1 MTNLFAQ
8 DFYDNALNQQF
19 TGYIVELITD
29 KAFLY
34 LWRWSLTSN
43 RYWLFYIIPYDGTT
57 FLTTGAVTT

>member
-8 DFYDNALNQQF
+8 DFYDNALKQKL

-34 LWRWSLTSN
+34 LWRWLLISN
-43 RYWLFYIIPYDGTT
+43 RYWLFYIILYDGTT
-57 FLTTGAVTT
+57 SLTTGAVT

>member
-8 DFYDNALNQQF
+8 DFYDNALKQKL

-34 LWRWSLTSN
+34 LWRWLLISN
-43 RYWLFYIIPYDGTT
+43 SYWLFYIILYDGTT
-57 FLTTGAVTT
+57 SLTTGAVTT

>member
-8 DFYDNALNQQF
+8 DFYDNALNQQL

-34 LWRWSLTSN
+34 LWPLLVVL
-43 RYWLFYIIPYDGTT
+43 YYP
-57 FLTTGAVTT
+57 V

>member
-8 DFYDNALNQQF
+8 DFYDNALNQKL

-34 LWRWSLTSN
+34 LWRWSLISN
-43 RYWLFYIIPYDGTT
+43 RYWLFYIILYDGTT
-57 FLTTGAVTT
+57 SLTTGAVTT

>member
-8 DFYDNALNQQF
+8 DFYDNALNQKL

-34 LWRWSLTSN
+34 LWRWLLISN
-43 RYWLFYIIPYDGTT
+43 RYCCSILFCMTAQR
-57 FLTTGAVTT
+57 L

>member
-8 DFYDNALNQQF
+8 DFYDNALKQKL

-34 LWRWSLTSN
+34 LWRWLLISN
-43 RYWLFYIIPYDGTT
+43 RYWLFYIILYDGTT
-57 FLTTGAVTT
+57 SLTTGA

>member
-8 DFYDNALNQQF
+8 DFYDNDLKQKL

-34 LWRWSLTSN
+34 LWRWLLISN
-43 RYWLFYIIPYDGTT
+43 RYWLFYIILYDGTT
-57 FLTTGAVTT
+57 SLTTGAVTT

>member
-8 DFYDNALNQQF
+8 DFYDNALNQQL

-34 LWRWSLTSN
+34 LWRWSWTSN

>member
-8 DFYDNALNQQF
+8 DFYDNPLKQKL

-34 LWRWSLTSN
+34 LWRWLLISN
-43 RYWLFYIIPYDGTT
+43 RYWLFYIIQYDGTT
-57 FLTTGAVTT
+57 SLTTGAVTT

>member
-8 DFYDNALNQQF
+8 DFYDNALKQKL

-34 LWRWSLTSN
+34 LWRWLLISN
-43 RYWLFYIIPYDGTT
+43 RYWLFYIILYDGTT
-57 FLTTGAVTT
+57 SLTTGAVTI